1 VDSTLL
7 TDAATVLRTH
17 APIEHEIDARNGVW
31 YIRRIF
37 PYRTQEG
44 DVEGV
49 VISFADI
56 TERRR
61 ISSELGA
68 AKRQAE
74 LASAAKSRF
83 LAAAS
88 HDLRQPLQTLAL
100 LQGLLA
106 KLVEGERAQKLVTRL
121 DETLNAM
128 SGMLNTLLDI
138 NQIEAGIVQAEIAN
152 FPVND
157 LLSRMR
163 DEFTYHAN
171 ASRLA
176 LRVVPCSLSVH
187 SDPRLLE
194 QMIRNLLSNAL
205 KYTKRGKVLL
215 GCRRH
220 AGMLSI
226 EVWDTGIGIHN
237 EELQEIFEE
246 FHQVDNAARERS
258 RGLGLGLSIVQRLG
272 NLLGHRVRVRSQP
285 GKGSVFAVDVMLPS
299 DGTTPQTPPD
309 WQHADA
315 GPAAGAHHS
324 GTILAVEDDPE
335 VRELLE
341 MFLKGEGYLA
351 ITAPDGVAA
360 LELVTGGTIRPDLI
374 LADYNLPNGMD
385 GLQLVA
391 RLREVLHRQTPV
403 VILTGDIS
411 TGTLR
416 HIALQDCVQLN
427 KPVKLKE
434 LTQVIQRLLLI
445 SPPARESRAPHPPKA
460 AAKLGPPVIFVV
472 DDDGE
477 VRDAVRAVLEDD
489 GKIVEDF
496 PTCEEFLATWRP
508 GREGCVVIDAY
519 LPGMSGLELL
529 RRMKDAGHN
538 LPSIMITGNSDVA
551 IAVEAMKAG
560 ASDFIEKPISRGE
573 LLICVERALEQSR
586 DSTKVLAWHDE
597 AANHLAD
604 LTPRQ
609 REIMELVLAG
619 HPSKNIAADLCIS
632 QRTVENH
639 RASIMKK
646 TGSKSLP
653 ALARL
658 AVAAAE
664 NGAD

>member
-1 VDSTLL
+1 MASGTC
-7 TDAATVLRTH
+7 AAYCL
-17 APIEHEIDARNGVW
+17 
-31 YIRRIF
+31 
-37 PYRTQEG
+37 YRTQEG

-49 VISFADI
+49 VISIADI
-56 TERRR
+56 TERWR
-61 ISSELGA
+61 IAEELGV

-138 NQIEAGIVQAEIAN
+138 NQIEAGIVQAEMAS

-157 LLSRMR
+157 LLSKMR

-176 LRVVPCSLSVH
+176 LRVVPCSLLVH

-194 QMIRNLLSNAL
+194 QMMRNLLSNAF
-205 KYTKRGKVLL
+205 KYTRRGKVLL

-220 AGMLSI
+220 EGMLSI
-226 EVWDTGIGIHN
+226 EVWDTGIGIR
-237 EELQEIFEE
+237 EDALQEIFEE

-272 NLLGHRVRVRSQP
+272 NLLGHRICVRSQP

-299 DGTTPQTPPD
+299 DGTTQQTPRD
-309 WQHADA
+309 WRSADA
-315 GPAAGAHHS
+315 GPATKVYHS

-335 VRELLE
+335 LRELLE
-341 MFLKGEGYLA
+341 MFLEGEGYRA

-360 LELVTGGTIRPDLI
+360 LELVTRGTIRPDLV

-403 VILTGDIS
+403 IVLTGDIS

-416 HIALQDCVQLN
+416 HIALQDCV
-427 KPVKLKE
+427 
-434 LTQVIQRLLLI
+434 
-445 SPPARESRAPHPPKA
+445 H
-460 AAKLGPPVIFVV
+460 
-472 DDDGE
+472 
-477 VRDAVRAVLEDD
+477 
-489 GKIVEDF
+489 
-496 PTCEEFLATWRP
+496 
-508 GREGCVVIDAY
+508 
-519 LPGMSGLELL
+519 
-529 RRMKDAGHN
+529 
-538 LPSIMITGNSDVA
+538 
-551 IAVEAMKAG
+551 
-560 ASDFIEKPISRGE
+560 
-573 LLICVERALEQSR
+573 
-586 DSTKVLAWHDE
+586 ST
-597 AANHLAD
+597 N
-604 LTPRQ
+604 R
-609 REIMELVLAG
+609 
-619 HPSKNIAADLCIS
+619 
-632 QRTVENH
+632 
-639 RASIMKK
+639 
-646 TGSKSLP
+646 
-653 ALARL
+653 
-658 AVAAAE
+658 
-664 NGAD
+664 